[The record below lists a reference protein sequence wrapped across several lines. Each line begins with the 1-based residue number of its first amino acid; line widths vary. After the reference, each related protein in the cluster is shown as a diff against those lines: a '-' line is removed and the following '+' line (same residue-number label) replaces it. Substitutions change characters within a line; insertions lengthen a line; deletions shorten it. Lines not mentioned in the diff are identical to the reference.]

1 VIKYTP
7 VSSFETFIK
16 FEPNELMTANE
27 LYKITTL
34 FQRLS
39 KTILNSI

>member
-1 VIKYTP
+1 
-7 VSSFETFIK
+7 
-16 FEPNELMTANE
+16 MTANE